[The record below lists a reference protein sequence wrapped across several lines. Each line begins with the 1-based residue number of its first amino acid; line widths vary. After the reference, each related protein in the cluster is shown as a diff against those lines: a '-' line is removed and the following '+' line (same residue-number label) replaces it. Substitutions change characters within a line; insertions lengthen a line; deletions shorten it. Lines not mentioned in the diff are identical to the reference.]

1 MGGPS
6 PPVRWASISSSTL
19 LTVFRAIPNSRAIF
33 RIEEPA
39 RQRLMISLRLGSVM
53 SVQLSDQV
61 FRKSG
66 HVMSIASQPGKGR
79 RQHQT
84 IAKAQASATLTV
96 EPGLHAAQAVQ

>member
-1 MGGPS
+1 
-6 PPVRWASISSSTL
+6 
-19 LTVFRAIPNSRAIF
+19 
-33 RIEEPA
+33 
-39 RQRLMISLRLGSVM
+39 MISLRLGSVM

-96 EPGLHAAQAVQ
+96 EPGLHATQAVQHAGKASRDAIAGLAESRVPGPSLLLSRLL